1 MIEIEIPKDIR
12 KYESKLIGPFTT
24 RQAVCFV
31 GGAVIAV
38 PVFNICRQM
47 GAFDLGSLLA
57 ICIFLPFILCGWV
70 KVYGMTFEQFFQTFL
85 YSEYLAPK
93 KRKYQTENI
102 WDLPENKIDIYKV
115 AEEERQAAEE
125 GLDKKKTK
133 AKAKAKPKKKKKN
146 KNIDPALKSYA

>member
-102 WDLPENKIDIYKV
+102 WDLPENKIDIYKL
-115 AEEERQAAEE
+115 AEEE
-125 GLDKKKTK
+125 LDKKKTK
-133 AKAKAKPKKKKKN
+133 TKAKAKPKKKKKN

>member
-93 KRKYQTENI
+93 KRKYITENI
-102 WDLPENKIDIYKV
+102 WDLPENKIDIYKL
-115 AEEERQAAEE
+115 AEEKQD
-125 GLDKKKTK
+125 GVDGKKKK
-133 AKAKAKPKKKKKN
+133 AKTKKKKKN
-146 KNIDPALKSYA
+146 KNVDPTLIICLNF